1 MTNNIYEK
9 NNSNEIELLIW
20 MNGKSPEYSFKYKL
34 EISQLS
40 SLTLDKFKYLIANLI
55 FSNNKLFKLFSLSNK
70 DNIIHHLY
78 NKNENEL
85 EDFDIQYLKNNDIIF
100 FSFDLLTSYKSS
112 NNFFQYEF
120 IRWIKSGGF
129 GKIFLAREISS
140 NEEYAIK
147 ELNVQNFSNENLYN
161 ISRESMILKEMS
173 HINIIK
179 FHRFF
184 TYNQKFY
191 IVMDY
196 ARGGELSSLLTQ
208 KKRLSEESAK
218 KIFHQIYKAVC
229 YIHSKSIIHR
239 DLKPNNI
246 LFLDEEKTHI
256 IIIDFGISGCSN
268 GNHKES
274 VKAGTELYLPPEVLL
289 GKEFSSN
296 TKLDMWALGIILY
309 QMVEGCH
316 PFVEKDSNRD
326 SVIINNI
333 IRNKLEFNKKIRI
346 SESLKKLL
354 EGLLEKN
361 YRFRIDTGDELF
373 QKWFED
379 NPVGK
384 FKTKNELKKVKK
396 NKSMEEDIYS
406 LDYLNKYYGPERY
419 SKYYEDENERK
430 IMQSSSSKVI
440 NNNNSINYL
449 SQTKSTS
456 SKIKPKIFYIK
467 NTYLDFL
474 RKNSYKIL
482 VRKKNF
488 KELLNIEEKRDEND
502 NDNVNDKFTTSSRNS
517 QLILPPIHTNVMKT
531 NNVQIPNIKLKRV
544 SSIKNQNRNTI
555 VFPRKFK

>member
-9 NNSNEIELLIW
+9 NKPNEIELLIW
-20 MNGKSPEYSFKYKL
+20 MNGKPKEYSFKYKL

-40 SLTLDKFKYLIANLI
+40 SLSLDKFKYLLTNYI
-55 FSNNKLFKLFSLSNK
+55 FSSNKLLKLFSLSQK
-70 DNIIHHLY
+70 EDIIHHLY
-78 NKNENEL
+78 TKNENEL
-85 EDFDIQYLKNNDIIF
+85 EDFDLQYLKNNDLIF
-100 FSFDLLTSYKSS
+100 FSFDLLTAYKSS

-120 IRWIKSGGF
+120 IKKIKSGGF
-129 GKIFLAREISS
+129 GNIFLAREIST

-147 ELNVQNFSNENLYN
+147 ELNVQYFSNENLYN

-173 HINIIK
+173 HTNIIK

-184 TYNQKFY
+184 TYDQKFY

-218 KIFHQIYKAVC
+218 VIFRQIYNAVC

-268 GNHKES
+268 GNQKES
-274 VKAGTELYLPPEVLL
+274 IKAGTELYLPPEVLL

-309 QMVEGCH
+309 QMVEGFH
-316 PFVEKDSNRD
+316 PFVEKGSNKDS
-326 SVIINNI
+326 SIISNI
-333 IRNKLEFNKKIRI
+333 IKKRLEFNKKIRI
-346 SESLKKLL
+346 SDSLKKLL

-379 NPVGK
+379 DSIEK
-384 FKTKNELKKVKK
+384 MKAKMEAMKKVRK
-396 NKSMEEDIYS
+396 NKSMEEDMYS
-406 LDYLNKYYGPERY
+406 LDYLNKYYGQERY

-430 IMQSSSSKVI
+430 IVQSSSTKII
-440 NNNNSINYL
+440 NNYL

-467 NTYLDFL
+467 NTYFDFL
-474 RKNSYKIL
+474 KKNSYKIL
-482 VRKKNF
+482 VRKKKF

-502 NDNVNDKFTTSSRNS
+502 NDNEKYTTNSRNS
-517 QLILPPIHTNVMKT
+517 QLILPPINTNVIKSS
-531 NNVQIPNIKLKRV
+531 NNIQIPNIKLTRV
-544 SSIKNQNRNTI
+544 NSNKNQNRNTI